1 MEQSVPRQVFLWH
14 KTGRC
19 SWCARG
25 SCFHLQRPEE
35 KWSDK
40 NLIKFSRKYKVMS
53 LCRNNTWHQCIL
65 HWKQPDRKG
74 PGGSGEY
81 RAEHEPAVFSC
92 DKQLI
97 VFLVALGSVVSRS
110 REIILPLYS
119 ALVRPHQEYCA
130 EVCALQCKD
139 PEILERVKW
148 RATNMIKGLEN
159 LSCEETQRKLRLS
172 SLEKRRLWGNFI
184 NICK

>member
-1 MEQSVPRQVFLWH
+1 MEKLSDRPQYALAVKKANGIPDCTRQSI
-14 KTGRC
+14 
-19 SWCARG
+19 
-25 SCFHLQRPEE
+25 
-35 KWSDK
+35 D
-40 NLIKFSRKYKVMS
+40 SRWMKV
-53 LCRNNTWHQCIL
+53 H
-65 HWKQPDRKG
+65 
-74 PGGSGEY
+74 
-81 RAEHEPAVFSC
+81 
-92 DKQLI
+92 
-97 VFLVALGSVVSRS
+97 
-110 REIILPLYS
+110 LPLYS

-159 LSCEETQRKLRLS
+159 LSCEETQRELRLS